1 MRHME
6 NDKVESKQTPKKVIG
21 MRTKGLKEEGKSRE
35 RANST
40 TLIDLWARKEENKKR
55 LRQEEE
61 EKLEDIFKRS
71 NKLIRSL
78 VETEKEGN
86 GKKWRKIMKGKK
98 MM

>member
-1 MRHME
+1 
-6 NDKVESKQTPKKVIG
+6 
-21 MRTKGLKEEGKSRE
+21 MRTKGLRKEGKSRE

-40 TLIDLWARKEENKKR
+40 TLIDLWAGKEENRKR

-61 EKLEDIFKRS
+61 EKLIDIFKRS
-71 NKLIRSL
+71 NKLIRSPM
-78 VETEKEGN
+78 ETEKEDN

>member
-40 TLIDLWARKEENKKR
+40 TLIDLWARKEENRKR

-86 GKKWRKIMKGKK
+86 RKNGER
-98 MM
+98 